1 MKKLMLAILIV
12 IPLLL
17 MAVHAEPPR
26 EGYVL
31 TYSDEFD
38 GEKLNLSDWHYRN
51 EGYKTR
57 GGYNS
62 PSQVSVKDGNLV
74 IKFSEKNGEYY
85 GGGVITNFGL
95 GYGYYEV
102 RSKLFGETGGL
113 HSSFWTAGVGGDG
126 TDRPLFNQS
135 IELDFY
141 EVDSNRPGH
150 IPPNFHYWL
159 GGHLGENKNVIKTED
174 GGNLFDHIT
183 DASKDYFISGCEYL
197 PDRCVWY
204 INGVKVCEVYDYEMY
219 GTPSVWLTALAN
231 TELSGD
237 IDEDKLPGASYW
249 DYFRYYAM
257 PLKGE
262 NLFVNPSFDDNN
274 RADYFT
280 EAEKRRL
287 DDPVSWLEIGDIH
300 ASKIVLGD
308 EYARTGT
315 GALELGKM
323 GEYKTEV
330 SQKLWYIAKGDYT
343 ATFYVKNEQGAEV
356 EVFIG
361 DNTLKIGKTEGY
373 EKFTLDGT
381 VDGDFAYAGIR
392 AKGKTQ
398 FVYADDFSICAKEGY
413 EEFNRKV
420 PIDSYE
426 TTEIPGEVMADNEDA
441 DTCKFEGE
449 WLKSSL
455 QGFKMTSVYNNAK
468 SAKATWSMKVKNDG
482 IYKAQL
488 YKIIYSSSCTNVK
501 CTLFVNGKE
510 IKTDYINL
518 QEGKSGW
525 HDFGSYELKKDD
537 VVEVT
542 MENAGSGYL
551 RADCTRLV
559 PGDASVSLQTGIL
572 LKIGQPVAYKSY
584 AKRFIDPDNREITP
598 FINENN
604 RTLVPLRF
612 IAESLN
618 AKVSYEQKA
627 GILGGYDE
635 IKIKLGESEILF
647 STGVEKYAVN
657 GKISDMDTAPENKM
671 ERTFVPLRVLAE
683 AFGKHVSYDTEGLI
697 GITETEIKNAEEM
710 RTVAGFLY

>member
-1 MKKLMLAILIV
+1 MKRLILMILTALMLLCITV
-12 IPLLL
+12 C
-17 MAVHAEPPR
+17 AEPPR

-51 EGYKTR
+51 E
-57 GGYNS
+57 
-62 PSQVSVKDGNLV
+62 DGNLV
-74 IKFSEKNGEYY
+74 IEFTKRNGEYY

-141 EVDSNRPGH
+141 EVDSNRTTH
-150 IPPNFHYWL
+150 IAPNFHYWL
-159 GGHLGENKNVIKTED
+159 GGHLGGNKNVIKTETNN
-174 GGNLFDHIT
+174 NLFAEIT
-183 DASKDYFISGCEYL
+183 DASEDYFIAGCEYL
-197 PDRCVWY
+197 PDRCIWY
-204 INGVKVCEVYDYEMY
+204 INGVKVCEIYDYEMY

-231 TELSGD
+231 TELSGE
-237 IDEDKLPGASYW
+237 IDDKKLPGASYW

-262 NLFVNPSFDDNN
+262 NLFVNPSFDDNS

-280 EAEKRRL
+280 EDEKRRL

-300 ASKIVLGD
+300 ASKVVLGD
-308 EYARTGT
+308 EYVRTGT
-315 GALELGKM
+315 GALQIGKA

-330 SQKLWYIAKGDYT
+330 SQKLWYVVKGDYT
-343 ATFYVKNEQGAEV
+343 ATFYIKNEEGAEV

-361 DNTLKIGKTEGY
+361 DNVLQVGKTNGY
-373 EKFTLDGT
+373 EKFSIDGT

-398 FVYADDFSICAKEGY
+398 YVYADDVSICAKEGT

-420 PIDSYE
+420 PIEAFE
-426 TTEIPGEVMADNEDA
+426 TTEIPGEVVADNEDET
-441 DTCKFEGE
+441 TCQLTGN

-455 QGFKMTSVYNNAK
+455 QGFRMTSMYENAK
-468 SAKATWSMKVKNDG
+468 NARAVWTMKVEQDG

-488 YKIIYSSSCTNVK
+488 YKIIYSSSSTNAR
-501 CTLFVNGKE
+501 CTLKVNDKE
-510 IKTDYINL
+510 VKVDNIDLT
-518 QEGKSGW
+518 EGKSGW
-525 HDFGSYELKKDD
+525 HTFGSYELKKGD
-537 VVEVT
+537 VVTVT
-542 MENAGSGYL
+542 MENDNGGYL

-559 PGDASVSLQTGIL
+559 PGDTAVYLQSGIM
-572 LKIGQPVAYKSY
+572 LKIGEPIAYKSY
-584 AKRFIDPDNREITP
+584 AKRFIDPDNREVVP

-635 IKIKLGESEILF
+635 IKITLGEKEILF
-647 STGVEKYAVN
+647 ATGVGKYAIN
-657 GKISDMDTAPENKM
+657 GEIFEMDTAPENAM
-671 ERTFVPLRVLAE
+671 ERTFVPLRALAE
-683 AFGKHVSYDTEGLI
+683 AFGKSVSYHSGII
-697 GITETEIKNAEEM
+697 GITDDVVENPEELG
-710 RTVAGFLY
+710 TVANFLY